1 MQNEINFEE
10 ITLRLK
16 VSSRGGGIEI
26 DLTTLGFKGQK
37 MTAYQNYLGGGLL
50 GSINSDN
57 TIKAYG
63 ESITEAKQKKL
74 DKIEEQLMRY
84 FHSLTN
90 PGEDEWESMDFDR
103 LQSMPSSA
111 Y

>member
-26 DLTTLGFKGQK
+26 DLTTLGFKGEK

-63 ESITEAKQKKL
+63 KSITEAKQRKL

-84 FHSLTN
+84 FYSLTN
-90 PGEDEWESMDFDR
+90 PDESEFESMDFDT